1 MQPLPDGTYEALV
14 LDVGEAEGGGVR
26 YELTLL
32 RGEEKGRV
40 VAVSSPEGDPD
51 DLSPMGIGA
60 TLVVREGRPSVVL
73 DTP

>member
-1 MQPLPDGTYEALV
+1 VQPLPDGSYEAIV
-14 LDVGEAEGGGVR
+14 LDVGEADGGGVR

-40 VAVSSPEGDPD
+40 VAVSTPDGDPE

-60 TLVVREGRPSVVL
+60 TLVVRGGRPTVVL
-73 DTP
+73 DPP